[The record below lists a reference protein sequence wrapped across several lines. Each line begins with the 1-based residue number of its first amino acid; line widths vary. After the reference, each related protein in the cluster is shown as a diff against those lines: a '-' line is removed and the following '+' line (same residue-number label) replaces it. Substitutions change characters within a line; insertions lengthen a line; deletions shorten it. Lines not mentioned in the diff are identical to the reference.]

1 MAKKKKSSEDSNSEK
16 ELKSTIPPVSERS
29 RKLSKVVGS
38 IDGFELWSEVKS
50 PEICP
55 TRITSFNRAIKC
67 GGIPGGMLGVLHGPS
82 SGGKTLLLA
91 EFVHAAW
98 ATGGWGL
105 FVDAECRGVD
115 LKWFSAICGD
125 LTEVLYYKPRTYE
138 DCIDRIEVFRRK
150 FREAKVSGIV
160 PEEAFLAIGID
171 SINRLTPSTELE
183 EILKGKVDARGY
195 PLRAMLTS
203 RWLDKIIP
211 TLERDE
217 ILIFVQRESRKLD
230 AVPGQKTYR
239 VKGGT
244 APIYDG
250 GWICRV
256 TSAARVK
263 VEVKGKKDKVL
274 VGEKHEIEVIKN
286 SLGPHLNEL
295 AFFYSSVGV
304 ESGAPLGFDFAR
316 EVREEALHRNFV
328 KYASGSGYFLG
339 EERIVSNKVEL
350 LSWLE
355 SEASVDGDGVVRR
368 NWELI
373 AEKLND
379 GSR

>member
-1 MAKKKKSSEDSNSEK
+1 MAKVKRKASANSKGKSDESS
-16 ELKSTIPPVSERS
+16 PPISERS
-29 RKLSKVVGS
+29 KKLSKVVGS
-38 IDGFELWSEVKS
+38 IDGFELWSEVK
-50 PEICP
+50 PPKICP

-91 EFVHAAW
+91 EFLYDAW
-98 ATGGWGL
+98 VTGGWGL

-115 LKWFSAICGD
+115 LKWFSAICGN
-125 LTEVLYYKPRTYE
+125 LSEVLYYKPRTYE
-138 DCIDRIEVFRRK
+138 DCIDRIEVFRKK
-150 FREAKVSGIV
+150 FRDAKKNRDV
-160 PEEAFLAIGID
+160 PEGSFLAIGID
-171 SINRLTPSTELE
+171 SVNRLTPGTELE
-183 EILKGKVDARGY
+183 EILKGKVEARGY
-195 PLRAMLTS
+195 PIRALLTS
-203 RWLDKIIP
+203 KWLDKIIP

-230 AVPGQKTYR
+230 SMPGQRTYR

-263 VEVKGKKDKVL
+263 VEVEGSEDKVL

-295 AFFYSSVGV
+295 AFFYSSVGAD
-304 ESGAPLGFDFAR
+304 SGAPLGFDFVR
-316 EVREEALHRNFV
+316 EVREEALHRKVVTF
-328 KYASGSGYFLG
+328 KRGSGYFLG
-339 EERIVSNKVEL
+339 DERIASNKGEL
-350 LSWLE
+350 LNWFE
-355 SEASVDGDGVVRR
+355 SEIPMDGDGIVRR
-368 NWELI
+368 KWELI

>member
-1 MAKKKKSSEDSNSEK
+1 MGAS
-16 ELKSTIPPVSERS
+16 PPVSERS
-29 RKLSKVVGS
+29 KKLSKAVSS
-38 IDGFELWSEVKS
+38 IDGFELWSEVRS
-50 PEICP
+50 PKICP

-91 EFVHAAW
+91 EFLYDAW
-98 ATGGWGL
+98 ASGGWGL

-115 LKWFSAICGD
+115 LKWFTAICGN
-125 LTEVLYYKPRTYE
+125 LSEVIYYKPRTYE

-150 FREAKVSGIV
+150 FRDVKKDGDV

-171 SINRLTPSTELE
+171 SINRLTPRTELE
-183 EILKGKVDARGY
+183 EILKGKVEARGY

-203 RWLDKIIP
+203 RWLDKIVP

-230 AVPGQKTYR
+230 AMPGQKMYR

-256 TSAARVK
+256 TSAARVR
-263 VEVKGKKDKVL
+263 VAVSGREDKVL
-274 VGEKHEIEVIKN
+274 VGEKHEIEVMKN

-295 AFFYSSVGV
+295 AFFYSSVGA
-304 ESGAPLGFDFAR
+304 ESGAPLGFDFVR
-316 EVREEALHRNFV
+316 EVREEILHRGSLEY
-328 KYASGSGYFLG
+328 KKGSGYFVG
-339 EERIVSNKVEL
+339 EECIAPSKEKL

-355 SEASVDGDGVVRR
+355 SEASVDETGVVKR
-368 NWELI
+368 NWEVWT
-373 AEKLND
+373 EKLND
-379 GSR
+379 GSG

>member
-1 MAKKKKSSEDSNSEK
+1 MAKERKKATSKKREESVGAS
-16 ELKSTIPPVSERS
+16 PPVSERS
-29 RKLSKVVGS
+29 KKLSKAVSS
-38 IDGFELWSEVKS
+38 IDGFELWSEVRS
-50 PEICP
+50 PKICP

-91 EFVHAAW
+91 EFLYDAW
-98 ATGGWGL
+98 ASGGWGL

-115 LKWFSAICGD
+115 LKWFTAICGN
-125 LTEVLYYKPRTYE
+125 LSEVIYYKPRTYE

-150 FREAKVSGIV
+150 FRDVKKDGDV

-171 SINRLTPSTELE
+171 SINRLTPRTELE
-183 EILKGKVDARGY
+183 EILKGKVEARGY

-203 RWLDKIIP
+203 RWLDKIVP

-230 AVPGQKTYR
+230 AMPGQKMYR

-256 TSAARVK
+256 TSAARVR
-263 VEVKGKKDKVL
+263 VAVSGREDKVL
-274 VGEKHEIEVIKN
+274 VGEKHEIEVMKN

-295 AFFYSSVGV
+295 AFFYSSVGA
-304 ESGAPLGFDFAR
+304 ESGAPLGFDFVR
-316 EVREEALHRNFV
+316 EVREEILHRGSLEY
-328 KYASGSGYFLG
+328 KKGSGYFVG
-339 EERIVSNKVEL
+339 EECIAPSKEKL

-355 SEASVDGDGVVRR
+355 SEASVDETGVVKR
-368 NWELI
+368 NWEVWT
-373 AEKLND
+373 EKLND
-379 GSR
+379 GSG